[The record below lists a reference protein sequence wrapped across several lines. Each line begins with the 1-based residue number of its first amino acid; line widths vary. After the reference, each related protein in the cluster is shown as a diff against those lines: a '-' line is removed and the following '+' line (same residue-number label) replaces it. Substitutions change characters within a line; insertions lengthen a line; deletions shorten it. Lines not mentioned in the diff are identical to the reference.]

1 VIRESLFEIRY
12 WIFVIRDVIMGET
25 MQKKIYHRTLLL
37 VSVLLAFLGACA
49 QGEAVETDFNN
60 SGKDS
65 IEGKYEETDLSSGAN
80 NQGETLETDD
90 VNIVRDK
97 IEGKYEVSFF
107 SRSSDESNHLVL
119 MGYLTLS
126 EGKYS
131 FIREE
136 VDNVPSFMDYL
147 FFVRYP
153 EGTYDLKIATTEPG
167 DEELMEY
174 DGITNIGGIVFS
186 SKLEEGDI
194 DIDNSFLLFSSE
206 ESEIIWLDDLP
217 YWFSQLNVWFI
228 TKSWND

>member
-1 VIRESLFEIRY
+1 
-12 WIFVIRDVIMGET
+12 
-25 MQKKIYHRTLLL
+25 MQKKIFYRTLLL
-37 VSVLLAFLGACA
+37 VANVSFAFLGACA

-65 IEGKYEETDLSSGAN
+65 IEGKYEEPDLSSEAN
-80 NQGETLETDD
+80 NQGEAVETDD

-97 IEGKYEVSFF
+97 IEGSYEVSF
-107 SRSSDESNHLVL
+107 SPPPNDERNNLVL
-119 MGYLTLS
+119 IGYLTLS